1 MSILKIVIAD
11 SSQDSSELLAR
22 QIRLREDMEIVGI
35 SSDGEGAIQ
44 LIRGKKPNVLVMNP
58 TLEGSGALLSFIQRR
73 KNAPH
78 VVLYL
83 PMENR
88 SLLPLASDWNSPV
101 CGGMMSQL
109 LILTGCIRTA
119 FEPELDNENDRAISR
134 RVSALLRQFGISPHI
149 RGYHYLRSAIVA
161 VVKDGSL
168 LRGVTK
174 VLYPSIAES
183 CGTSASCVE
192 RAIRNAIELSWT
204 RCDIDFLHRHFGS
217 IIDPETG
224 RPTNLEF
231 IATMADI
238 LYLQQDSQQDR
249 LPHAALPQPSG
260 SVFQY
265 AVR

>member
-11 SSQDSSELLAR
+11 SNQDSSELLAR

-35 SSDGEGAIQ
+35 SGYGEGVIQ
-44 LIRGKKPNVLVMNP
+44 LIRAKKPNVLVMNP
-58 TLEGSGALLSFIQRR
+58 TLEGSGTLLSYVQQK
-73 KNAPH
+73 KNVPH
-78 VVLYL
+78 VILYL
-83 PMENR
+83 PMGNR
-88 SLLPLASDWNSPV
+88 SLLPLATDWDSAV

-109 LILTGCIRTA
+109 LILTNCIRTA
-119 FEPELDNENDRAISR
+119 LEPELDAENDRAISR
-134 RVSALLRQFGISPHI
+134 RVTALLRQFGISPHI

-174 VLYPSIAES
+174 VLYPSIAEC

-204 RCDIDFLHRHFGS
+204 RCDIDFLHHHFGA

-231 IATMADI
+231 IATIADI
-238 LYLQQDSQQDR
+238 LYLQQDRPVSV
-249 LPHAALPQPSG
+249 ALPQPSG
-260 SVFQY
+260 SAFQY
-265 AVR
+265 AVH